1 MSAIKEILVRR
12 LVERPSVYAA
22 ADENLIAAI
31 AEIERL
37 ERTNATLLAAL
48 DAVAADIGDPDSDSW
63 INKPVKLQVLAAIAA
78 RGAS

>member
-1 MSAIKEILVRR
+1 MSRTKEWLM
-12 LVERPSVYAA
+12 
-22 ADENLIAAI
+22 ADPEASIDLAL
-31 AEIERL
+31 AEIAQL

-48 DAVAADIGDPDSDSW
+48 EAVAADIGDPDSDSW